1 MQRFFTGV
9 LCFLVLYPLS
19 GCTTFTG
26 VSNRLAQESRAVLHL
41 ETKATDQDS
50 PTAGVCLLD
59 PAASIPET
67 VSPAPAATDNA
78 PIVQLAET
86 AYDFGTMNENKEF
99 VHKFSIRNVG
109 TSQLKIKKIIP
120 G

>member
-1 MQRFFTGV
+1 MQRFFTGMI
-9 LCFLVLYPLS
+9 CFLVLYPLS
-19 GCTTFTG
+19 GCTTFPG
-26 VSNRLAQESRAVLHL
+26 ALNRFVQEPGAVLHH
-41 ETKATDQDS
+41 ETKAAAQDS

-67 VSPAPAATDNA
+67 VSPAPATGNA